1 MGRLYLMR
9 HGETLFNV
17 EKRIQGW
24 CDSPLTERGREQARA
39 AGRYLRDRG
48 VTFDHLYCSTSE
60 RASDTLELVMEGM
73 GARCLT
79 GTDAQGE
86 KNPPSAGAS
95 IAAAPSAGALADGPG
110 SVPMQPDLP
119 YERMRDLKE
128 MHYGSLEGMPEFL
141 NCATPEECVTY
152 YLQFGGESSDTVR
165 DRMLALLTAIMRR
178 PGHESVLAVSHSGA
192 TFNFLRALQDPT
204 EELNRG
210 WGNCTI
216 CVYRFLDGRFALEEV
231 IRNPGM

>member
-1 MGRLYLMR
+1 MAYLYLMR

-39 AGRYLRDRG
+39 AGRYLRERG

-60 RASDTLELVMEGM
+60 RASDTLELVLEGM
-73 GARCLT
+73 GAQRPEDAPSPADA
-79 GTDAQGE
+79 GGAQG
-86 KNPPSAGAS
+86 PVQ
-95 IAAAPSAGALADGPG
+95 IA
-110 SVPMQPDLP
+110 LP
-119 YERMRDLKE
+119 YERVRDLKE
-128 MHYGSLEGMPEFL
+128 MNYGSLEGMPEYL

-165 DRMLALLTAIMRR
+165 DRMLAALTAIMRR
-178 PGHESVLAVSHSGA
+178 PGHERVLAVSHSGA

-210 WGNCTI
+210 WGNCTTA
-216 CVYRFLDGRFALEEV
+216 VYRFEDDRFTLEEV

>member
-1 MGRLYLMR
+1 MAYLYLMR

-39 AGRYLRDRG
+39 AGRYLRERG

-60 RASDTLELVMEGM
+60 RASDTLELVLEGM
-73 GARCLT
+73 GAQRPEDALSPACAD
-79 GTDAQGE
+79 GAQG
-86 KNPPSAGAS
+86 PVQVA
-95 IAAAPSAGALADGPG
+95 
-110 SVPMQPDLP
+110 LP
-119 YERMRDLKE
+119 YERVRDLKE
-128 MHYGSLEGMPEFL
+128 MNYGSLEGMPEYL
-141 NCATPEECVTY
+141 NCATPGECVTY

-165 DRMLALLTAIMRR
+165 DRMLAALTAIMRR
-178 PGHESVLAVSHSGA
+178 PGHERVLAVSHSGA

-210 WGNCTI
+210 WGNCTTA
-216 CVYRFLDGRFALEEV
+216 VYRFKDDRFALEEV
-231 IRNPGM
+231 IRSPGQ